1 MKDFTVL
8 YGEEAPDDPMR
19 IEVYQKE
26 AFSMGPATIK
36 VFMFPVDGEKQL
48 LLTEKIYN
56 DGSNLQI
63 KNAGIIWQTD
73 QRAKLY
79 IRGKE
84 QETKVYLIDYSNT
97 ESIEIELEEGE

>member
-1 MKDFTVL
+1 MKDFTIL
-8 YGEEAPDDPMR
+8 YAEEAPDDPMR

-48 LLTEKIYN
+48 LLTEDIYN

-63 KNAGIIWQTD
+63 KNAGIVWQTN

-84 QETKVYLIDYSNT
+84 QETKIYLIDYSAPEN
-97 ESIEIELEEGE
+97 IAIALEEE